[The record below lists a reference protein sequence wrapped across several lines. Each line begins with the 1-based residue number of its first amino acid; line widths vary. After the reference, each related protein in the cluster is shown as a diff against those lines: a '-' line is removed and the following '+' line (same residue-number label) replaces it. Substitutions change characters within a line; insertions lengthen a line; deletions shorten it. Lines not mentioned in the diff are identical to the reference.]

1 MRRGGVVLL
10 GLCLGLLRPGHG
22 EPGQPLQVEPPEP
35 VVAVARG
42 ASLRFTCRLAC
53 AGSGAAAVQW
63 RGLDTSLGEVQSDS
77 RRSVLT
83 VRNASLSAAGP
94 HVCVGSCGDQTFQKT
109 VQLVVYAFPD
119 QLSVSPA
126 ALVPGV
132 DREVACTAH
141 KVMPVGS
148 DALSFSL
155 LLGDRELEGVQ
166 TLGPPEVEEEEPQ
179 EDEDSL
185 FHVTERWLL
194 PPLGTPNLP
203 ALHCQ
208 ATMRLPGVE
217 LSHRRAIPEPLNTT
231 SPEPPDVT
239 SPESPNATSLEPP
252 DMTSPEEPPKQGSM
266 GTCCPEIR
274 QAVPTEGG
282 VAPKSSPSPGPA
294 QLPMDLWTG
303 SVVLA
308 LLLLSF
314 IAYRLRKRCRCPDP
328 DPPDRAAPPE
338 QPAFPS
344 TQLRPENVW
353 GLTTGGQHAQA
364 LQLVVS
370 PVGLLGSPLPQLS
383 RHEK

>member
-1 MRRGGVVLL
+1 MRRGGAVLL
-10 GLCLGLLRPGHG
+10 GLCLGLLRPGRG
-22 EPGQPLQVEPPEP
+22 ERSRGQPLQVEPPEP
-35 VVAVARG
+35 VVAVALG
-42 ASLRFTCRLAC
+42 ASLQFTCRLAC

-126 ALVPGV
+126 TLVPGV

-148 DALSFSL
+148 DVLSFSL

-217 LSHRRAIPEPLNTT
+217 LSHRRAIPVLHSLTSPELPNMTSLKTPDATSPEPLYLTSPEPLNTT
-231 SPEPPDVT
+231 SPE
-239 SPESPNATSLEPP
+239 SPNTASLEPP
-252 DMTSPEEPPKQGSM
+252 DMISPEAPPKQGSM

-294 QLPMDLWTG
+294 QLPTDLWTG

-314 IAYRLRKRCRCPDP
+314 IAYRLRKHCRCPD
-328 DPPDRAAPPE
+328 
-338 QPAFPS
+338 S
-344 TQLRPENVW
+344 
-353 GLTTGGQHAQA
+353 G
-364 LQLVVS
+364 
-370 PVGLLGSPLPQLS
+370 
-383 RHEK
+383 